1 MPDNLVFY
9 RETEFKDTEIG
20 RIPKEWEV
28 KKLKETAIDIYY
40 GITAKAVERP
50 AELRMLRTTD
60 INNYNVNW
68 DNLPYCMITEKRNNI
83 SRFLLEKDDL
93 IIARAGTIGVS
104 ILVEKNLKDVIFGSY
119 LIKVKLN
126 NNVNPK
132 FVHFLFQSNIYWN
145 QITLSQA
152 GSTLKNIN
160 LPIITSL
167 KIPLPPIEEQQ
178 QIASILSTIDEAIQK
193 TDEVIAKTE
202 RLKKGMM
209 QELLTKGIGHKEFK
223 DTEIGRIPKEWKLA
237 TLKDV
242 ATVSSGNTAPQED
255 RYFKD
260 GKFPFVRVQHLSEL
274 EEQRFPVQC
283 DLVNETAISEL
294 KLKLFKKGS
303 IIFPKSGES
312 IRLER
317 RAMLKE
323 NSFVVN
329 HLAVIEPISQE
340 VLNLFLF
347 YYLCTVKTS
356 NYLTKTTMPS
366 LNLYTI
372 QTFYIPIPSLPEQQQ
387 ITSILVTLDEK
398 LELAR
403 KQKTKLERIKQG
415 FMNELLTGRIRV
427 GVRS

>member
-1 MPDNLVFY
+1 LSSLGSGSTFKAIRREELV
-9 RETEFKDTEIG
+9 
-20 RIPKEWEV
+20 
-28 KKLKETAIDIYY
+28 
-40 GITAKAVERP
+40 
-50 AELRMLRTTD
+50 
-60 INNYNVNW
+60 
-68 DNLPYCMITEKRNNI
+68 
-83 SRFLLEKDDL
+83 RFLL
-93 IIARAGTIGVS
+93 A
-104 ILVEKNLKDVIFGSY
+104 
-119 LIKVKLN
+119 
-126 NNVNPK
+126 
-132 FVHFLFQSNIYWN
+132 
-145 QITLSQA
+145 
-152 GSTLKNIN
+152 
-160 LPIITSL
+160 
-167 KIPLPPIEEQQ
+167 LPPVTEQK